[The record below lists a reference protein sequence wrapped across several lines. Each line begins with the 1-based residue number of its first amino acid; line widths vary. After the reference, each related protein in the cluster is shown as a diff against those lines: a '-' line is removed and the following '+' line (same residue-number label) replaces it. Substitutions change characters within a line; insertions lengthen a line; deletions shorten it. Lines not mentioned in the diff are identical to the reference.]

1 MNAKSFV
8 LVLSLLP
15 ALAGMPAAQAG
26 FDIDFGASVRLDDD
40 TDLYFAVSSRYFN
53 RDRDVVERW
62 GRRYDNPDDLAVALF
77 ISRHSGVSLKAI
89 FDLRR
94 EGRTWWD
101 LGIRVGVPTDV
112 WFVPVRRD
120 PGPPYGKAYGH
131 WKKHKHDKHNTFI
144 LADTD
149 LRNLVAVRMIHDYYG
164 VSVELAM
171 ARRSGGTGLLAL
183 VSDEY
188 RGRHGKGRG
197 PSHTKANQGHPGKGH
212 GKK

>member
-1 MNAKSFV
+1 MPPPSTTSGPLSGANAW
-8 LVLSLLP
+8 
-15 ALAGMPAAQAG
+15 
-26 FDIDFGASVRLDDD
+26 ASQ
-40 TDLYFAVSSRYFN
+40 
-53 RDRDVVERW
+53 
-62 GRRYDNPDDLAVALF
+62 P
-77 ISRHSGVSLKAI
+77 
-89 FDLRR
+89 
-94 EGRTWWD
+94 
-101 LGIRVGVPTDV
+101 
-112 WFVPVRRD
+112 PVRWSVVT
-120 PGPPYGKAYGH
+120 Y
-131 WKKHKHDKHNTFI
+131 NTFI

-171 ARRSGGTGLLAL
+171 ARRSGGTGLLSL